1 MCKYFNE
8 PKANE
13 ITSVR
18 ESEISS
24 SYCTTSVINCLLY
37 IRYFKTVAPQSLVF
51 RGTSTMHLRILLS
64 RTMHGALE
72 RSIWENIERSHNTE
86 ILKGKFPT
94 YNIYIYNVY
103 TRAHNITEFATYIES
118 SVSEI
123 FVMCCVFIVSLLS
136 PQRIFLARYWHR
148 QCHKGEM

>member
-8 PKANE
+8 PKTNE

-86 ILKGKFPT
+86 MLKGKFPT

-103 TRAHNITEFATYIES
+103 TRAHNITEFATY
-118 SVSEI
+118 
-123 FVMCCVFIVSLLS
+123 
-136 PQRIFLARYWHR
+136 Y
-148 QCHKGEM
+148 